1 MEATARYAHKSSRKQ
16 KRQFCKLIFILLC
29 RSSTIIFDP
38 ILSDSLLKR
47 MRETAQDLSTTQK
60 LCIICSRQ
68 NFETVQVLCSVFCQ
82 PSTIFILFFL
92 FFFLVDLPFSILVF
106 HASLGKVTVNL
117 FINIDHIIINYKSM
131 ISKSLISTFLS
142 KSEWIIRTT
151 FFKTMSIPSYDEVTF
166 RKYIKVTFFKG

>member
-1 MEATARYAHKSSRKQ
+1 MSVQHNNFRSHPER
-16 KRQFCKLIFILLC
+16 FFIKMYEGNRSGFINNPKTVHHLFKTELRD
-29 RSSTIIFDP
+29 RSSP
-38 ILSDSLLKR
+38 LLR
-47 MRETAQDLSTTQK
+47 FLST
-60 LCIICSRQ
+60 IN
-68 NFETVQVLCSVFCQ
+68 NFHS
-82 PSTIFILFFL
+82 FFK

-142 KSEWIIRTT
+142 KSEWIIRTI
-151 FFKTMSIPSYDEVTF
+151 FFKTMSIPNYDEVTF

>member
-1 MEATARYAHKSSRKQ
+1 MEATARYVHKSSRKQ

-38 ILSDSLLKR
+38 TLSDSLLKC

-82 PSTIFILFFL
+82 PSTIFMLFSW
-92 FFFLVDLPFSILVF
+92 FFLVDLPFSILVF

>member
-1 MEATARYAHKSSRKQ
+1 MLTKVLRKQ

-29 RSSTIIFDP
+29 RFSTIIFDP
-38 ILSDSLLKR
+38 ILSDSLLKC

-68 NFETVQVLCSVFCQ
+68 NFETVQFLCSVFCQ
-82 PSTIFILFFL
+82 PSTIFILFFS

-151 FFKTMSIPSYDEVTF
+151 FFKTMSIPNYDEVTF
-166 RKYIKVTFFKG
+166 RKYVKVTFFKG

>member
-82 PSTIFILFFL
+82 PSTIFMLFSW
-92 FFFLVDLPFSILVF
+92 FFLVDLPFSILVF